1 MRINFNTLLIDVR
14 DNEPLFT
21 DKVNK
26 KTKEV
31 EQIPLTLLNVSG
43 EALCNIDPKENLSAE
58 EKYQLTKLLDKVYTH
73 KDDCEISIEELATIK
88 ARIAKF
94 YSPLVLLAVDKI
106 LEK

>member
-1 MRINFNTLLIDVR
+1 MRINFNQILIDVR

-21 DKVNK
+21 DRVNK

-31 EQIPLTLLNVSG
+31 EQVELTLLSISG
-43 EALCNIDPKENLSAE
+43 EALCTIDPKENLTAD
-58 EKYQLTKLLDKVYTH
+58 EKYKLSKLLDKIFTH

-88 ARIAKF
+88 QRIAKF
-94 YSPLVLLAVDKI
+94 YGPIVLLAIDKI